1 MEKVIVVVIIIVLA
15 LMFLG
20 RQNAIMIGVLGAV
33 AVASAGMTLF
43 FILYLLK
50 LLFSK
55 KKKGTFLRIER
66 NGMFKWHAAIYLVD
80 GEEIPCIFPDDGVMD
95 DKIYRTDKTYTLFY
109 NKRSGKVFDRISIT
123 TCVIGIIFTLGI
135 DAALVFMYFL
145 LYR

>member
-1 MEKVIVVVIIIVLA
+1 MEKVIVVIIIIVLA

-33 AVASAGMTLF
+33 AGASGGMTIF
-43 FILYLLK
+43 FIIYILK

-55 KKKGTFLRIER
+55 RKKGTFLRIER
-66 NGMFKWHAAIYLVD
+66 NGVFKWHAAIYLVD
-80 GEEIPCIFPDDGVMD
+80 GEEVPCIFPDDGVMD
-95 DKIYRTDKTYTLFY
+95 DKIYKADKTYTLFY

-123 TCVIGIIFTLGI
+123 TCIIGIIFTLVI
-135 DAALVFMYFL
+135 DAALIFMYFW